1 MRKIFSFKKLQKHF
15 GFQPDHGVIVV
26 SVSQQRLYLI
36 KRKEIIK
43 NYPVSTSRYGIG
55 NRDGSYK
62 TPLGVHRISSR
73 IGKDAHIGEIFQ
85 SRKRTHRI
93 ARISAATTGKEEDV
107 ITTRIL
113 RLEGREP
120 GINKGKGID
129 SYERCIYIH
138 GTAAEHLIGKPA
150 SHGCI
155 RMRNKDI
162 VELFD
167 LVKRGTLVEI
177 RK

>member
-1 MRKIFSFKKLQKHF
+1 MRKSFNLKKLRKQF
-15 GFQPDHGVIVV
+15 GLQFDHYVIVV
-26 SVSQQRLYLI
+26 SVSKQRLYLI
-36 KRKEIIK
+36 KGEKIIK
-43 NYPVSTSRYGIG
+43 KYPVSTSKYGIG
-55 NRDGSYK
+55 NRDRSYK
-62 TPLGVHRISSR
+62 TPLGVHRVSSK
-73 IGKDAHIGEIFQ
+73 IGKNAKIGEIFK
-85 SRKRTHRI
+85 SRRR
-93 ARISAATTGKEEDV
+93 TGKIAKACVRADEDV

-113 RLEGREP
+113 RLEGLEP

-129 SYERCIYIH
+129 SYKRCIYIH
-138 GTAAEHLIGKPA
+138 GTPQEDLIREPA

-162 VELFD
+162 VGLFD

>member
-1 MRKIFSFKKLQKHF
+1 MRKTFSLKKLQKHR
-15 GFQPDHGVIVV
+15 GFQADHSVIVV
-26 SVSQQRLYLI
+26 GISQQRLYLI
-36 KRKEIIK
+36 KGKKIIK
-43 NYPVSTSRYGIG
+43 QYPVSTSQYGIG

-62 TPLGVHRISSR
+62 TPLGVHRISSK
-73 IGKDAHIGEIFQ
+73 IGKDAKIGEIFK

-93 ARISAATTGKEEDV
+93 ALIAATTDKEEDI

-113 RLEGREP
+113 RLEGLEP

-129 SYERCIYIH
+129 SYKRCIYIH
-138 GTAAEHLIGKPA
+138 GTAVEDLIGKPA

-155 RMRNKDI
+155 RMRNNDI

-167 LVKRGTLVEI
+167 LVTRGTLVDIE
-177 RK
+177 K